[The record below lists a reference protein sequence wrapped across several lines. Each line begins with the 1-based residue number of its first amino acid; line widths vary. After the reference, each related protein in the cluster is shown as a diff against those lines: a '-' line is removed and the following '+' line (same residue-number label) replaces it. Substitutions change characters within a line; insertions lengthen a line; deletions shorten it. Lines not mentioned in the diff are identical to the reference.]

1 MTDTITLDGHTLTI
15 EQLVRIARDANVR
28 VEVDSSVD
36 ARVAASEQ
44 LIARI
49 VENYRRAWEA
59 GQPAPTEY
67 GVTTGFG
74 EFKDTPIAPDDLE
87 QLQRNLLLSHSVGVG
102 ENCDPDD
109 LSNYF
114 PAEVVR
120 AVLATRLNAF
130 LQGYSGVRR
139 TLVDIVQAMLNRGVI
154 PLVPLRGSVGAS
166 GDLCPLSHTFATLLG
181 SGRFYI
187 VGTTELRDASE
198 LPAVLS
204 EGVAPPG
211 SAGLPPAF
219 ISPTASGT
227 AGETPALP
235 GFTADEMKPTFKEGL
250 ALVNGVNFSASM
262 LAFGVADAERLA
274 DLADGAAALT
284 LEAMG
289 GCTRALDAKV
299 HAARGHAGQIASA
312 ARMRQL
318 IAGSKLV
325 ERAGA
330 VQDPYSL
337 RCAPQVH
344 GASRAAIRYARDVA
358 EREINAATDNPLF
371 FPGESEPFDVQFR
384 DNWPATY
391 RGDERLAYSA
401 GNFHGQPIALAADF
415 LSIALAELASISER
429 RTQMLLDSNQNRGL
443 PSNLTTRPG
452 VNSGLMITQYTA
464 ASLVSENKVLAH
476 PASVDSIPTG
486 ANAEDHVSMSTH
498 AARKM
503 RTILGNAQ
511 SVLAI
516 EMIVAAQAV
525 DWRVAMMNGVPEAHN
540 LDAAEAQATAFE
552 AAVSGRATTIAQSL
566 GRGTAVLYLRIR
578 ALVDPLF
585 ADRPLHEAIRRI
597 RMGICQ

>member
-1 MTDTITLDGHTLTI
+1 MTETITLDGHSLTI
-15 EQLVRIARDANVR
+15 EQLVRIARDASVR
-28 VEVDSSVD
+28 VAIDPSCEE
-36 ARVAASEQ
+36 RVAASEQ
-44 LIARI
+44 LIAR
-49 VENYRRAWEA
+49 VVANYRRAWEA
-59 GQPAPTEY
+59 GEPAATEY

-74 EFKDTPIAPDDLE
+74 EFKDKPIAPADLE

-114 PAEVVR
+114 PADVIR
-120 AVLATRLNAF
+120 AVLATRLNSF
-130 LQGYSGVRR
+130 LQGHSGVRR
-139 TLVDIVQAMLNRGVI
+139 KLVDILQAMLEHGVI

-187 VGTTELRDASE
+187 AGDKTLRDASE
-198 LPAVLS
+198 LPDL
-204 EGVAPPG
+204 
-211 SAGLPPAF
+211 L
-219 ISPTASGT
+219 
-227 AGETPALP
+227 
-235 GFTADEMKPTFKEGL
+235 GFTADDLKPTFKEGL

-274 DLADGAAALT
+274 DLADASAALT

-289 GCTRALDAKV
+289 GCTRALDPKV

-312 ARMRQL
+312 ARMREL

-384 DNWPATY
+384 DNWPPDY

-415 LSIALAELASISER
+415 LSIALAELANISER
-429 RTQMLLDSNQNRGL
+429 RTQMLLDSDHNRGL

-452 VNSGLMITQYTA
+452 VNSGLMIMQYTA

-503 RTILGNAQ
+503 RTILSNAQ

-516 EMIVAAQAV
+516 ELIVAAQAI
-525 DWRVAMMNGVPEAHN
+525 DWRVAMMQGLPEAHN
-540 LDAAEAQATAFE
+540 IADAETQATAFE
-552 AAVSGRATTIAQSL
+552 AAVSGRAADTARFL
-566 GRGTAVLYLRIR
+566 GHGSAEHYLGIR

-585 ADRPLHEAIRRI
+585 ADRPLNEAIRRV
-597 RMGICQ
+597 RLSMTT

>member
-1 MTDTITLDGHTLTI
+1 MTDTILLDGYSLTI
-15 EQLVRIARDANVR
+15 EQLVRIAREGAR
-28 VEVDSSVD
+28 VEIDPSTNE
-36 ARVAASEQ
+36 RVAASEQ
-44 LIARI
+44 LIAHV

-59 GQPAPTEY
+59 GEPAATEY

-74 EFKDTPIAPDDLE
+74 EFKDKPIAPADLE

-114 PAEVVR
+114 AADVVR
-120 AVLATRLNAF
+120 AVLATRLNSF
-130 LQGYSGVRR
+130 LQGHSGVRR
-139 TLVDIVQAMLNRGVI
+139 KLVDIVQAMLNRGVI

-181 SGRFYI
+181 AGRFYI
-187 VGTTELRDASE
+187 AGTKDLRDASE
-198 LPAVLS
+198 LPTVL
-204 EGVAPPG
+204 
-211 SAGLPPAF
+211 
-219 ISPTASGT
+219 
-227 AGETPALP
+227 
-235 GFTADEMKPTFKEGL
+235 GFDAEELKPTFKEGL

-274 DLADGAAALT
+274 DLADAAAAMT
-284 LEAMG
+284 LEAMC
-289 GCTRALDAKV
+289 GCTRALDEKV

-312 ARMRQL
+312 ARMRVL
-318 IAGSKLV
+318 IDGSKLV

-371 FPGESEPFDVQFR
+371 FEGESEPFDIRFR
-384 DNWPATY
+384 ENWPDGY
-391 RGDERLAYSA
+391 RGDQRLAYSA

-415 LSIALAELASISER
+415 LSIALAELANISER
-429 RTQMLLDSNQNRGL
+429 RTQMMLDSDHNRGL
-443 PSNLTTRPG
+443 PPNLTTRPG

-503 RTILGNAQ
+503 RTILGNVQ
-511 SVLAI
+511 SVIAI
-516 EMIVAAQAV
+516 ELIVAAQAIE
-525 DWRVAMMNGVPEAHN
+525 WRVAMMRGVREAHT
-540 LDAAEAQATAFE
+540 LADAETQAAAFE
-552 AAVSGRATTIAQSL
+552 TAVSGRASEIAQFL
-566 GRGTAVLYLRIR
+566 GTGTAELYLRIR
-578 ALVDPLF
+578 DLVDPLF
-585 ADRPLHEAIRRI
+585 ADRPLNEAIRHVRL
-597 RMGICQ
+597 GICQ

>member
-1 MTDTITLDGHTLTI
+1 MTDTILLDGYSLTI
-15 EQLVRIARDANVR
+15 EQLVRIAREGAR
-28 VEVDSSVD
+28 VEIDPSTNERVD
-36 ARVAASEQ
+36 AGEQ

-49 VENYRRAWEA
+49 VDNYRRAWEA
-59 GQPAPTEY
+59 GEPAATEY

-74 EFKDTPIAPDDLE
+74 EFKDKPIAPADLE

-102 ENCDPDD
+102 DNCDPDD

-114 PAEVVR
+114 AADVVR
-120 AVLATRLNAF
+120 AVLATRLNSF
-130 LQGYSGVRR
+130 LQGHSGVRR
-139 TLVDIVQAMLNRGVI
+139 KLIDIVQAMLNRGVI

-181 SGRFYI
+181 AGRFYI
-187 VGTTELRDASE
+187 AGTKELRDASE

-204 EGVAPPG
+204 GNAGV
-211 SAGLPPAF
+211 SPAV
-219 ISPTASGT
+219 SGRSGAMTAD
-227 AGETPALP
+227 ATPALP
-235 GFTADEMKPTFKEGL
+235 NFTAEELKPTFKEGL

-274 DLADGAAALT
+274 DLADAAAALT
-284 LEAMG
+284 LEAMC
-289 GCTRALDAKV
+289 GCTRALDPKV

-312 ARMRQL
+312 ARMREL
-318 IAGSKLV
+318 IEGSKLV

-344 GASRAAIRYARDVA
+344 GASRAAIRYAREVA
-358 EREINAATDNPLF
+358 DREINAATDNPLF
-371 FPGESEPFDVQFR
+371 FVNEDAPFDVRFR
-384 DNWPATY
+384 DNWPAGY

-415 LSIALAELASISER
+415 LSIALAELANISER
-429 RTQMLLDSNQNRGL
+429 RTQMLLDANHNRGL
-443 PSNLTTRPG
+443 PPNLTTRPG

-503 RTILGNAQ
+503 RTILGNVQ
-511 SVLAI
+511 SVIAI
-516 EMIVAAQAV
+516 ELIAAAQAIE
-525 DWRVAMMNGVPEAHN
+525 WRVAMINGVAEAHT
-540 LDAAEAQATAFE
+540 LAAAETQAAAFE
-552 AAVSGRATTIAQSL
+552 QAVSGHASEIARSL
-566 GRGTAVLYLRIR
+566 GSGTAELYLRIR
-578 ALVDPLF
+578 ELVDPIF
-585 ADRPLHEAIRRI
+585 ADRPLYEAIRRV
-597 RMGICQ
+597 RLGICQ

>member
-1 MTDTITLDGHTLTI
+1 MTDTIHLDGYSLTI
-15 EQLVRIARDANVR
+15 EQLVRIAREGAR
-28 VEVDSSVD
+28 VEIDPSTNE
-36 ARVAASEQ
+36 RVAASEQ
-44 LIARI
+44 LIAHV

-59 GQPAPTEY
+59 GEPAATEY

-74 EFKDTPIAPDDLE
+74 EFKDKPIAPADLE

-114 PAEVVR
+114 PTDVVR
-120 AVLATRLNAF
+120 AVLATRLNSF
-130 LQGYSGVRR
+130 LQGHSGVRR
-139 TLVDIVQAMLNRGVI
+139 KLVDIVQAMLNGGVI

-181 SGRFYI
+181 AGRFYI
-187 VGTTELRDASE
+187 AGTKDLRDASE
-198 LPAVLS
+198 LPAL
-204 EGVAPPG
+204 
-211 SAGLPPAF
+211 L
-219 ISPTASGT
+219 
-227 AGETPALP
+227 
-235 GFTADEMKPTFKEGL
+235 GFSNHEMKPTFKEGL

-274 DLADGAAALT
+274 DLADAAAAMT
-284 LEAMG
+284 LEAMC
-289 GCTRALDAKV
+289 GCTRALDPKV

-312 ARMRQL
+312 ARMRAL
-318 IAGSKLV
+318 IDGSKLV

-371 FPGESEPFDVQFR
+371 FAGESEPFDVRFR
-384 DNWPATY
+384 DNWPEGY

-415 LSIALAELASISER
+415 LSIALAELANISER
-429 RTQMLLDSNQNRGL
+429 RTQMLLDSDHNRGL
-443 PSNLTTRPG
+443 PPNLTTRPG

-503 RTILGNAQ
+503 RTILGNVQ
-511 SVLAI
+511 NVIAI
-516 EMIVAAQAV
+516 ELIVAAQAV
-525 DWRVAMMNGVPEAHN
+525 EWRVAMMRGVPEAHN
-540 LDAAEAQATAFE
+540 LAAAETQAVAFE
-552 AAVSGRATTIAQSL
+552 AAVSGRASEIANFL
-566 GRGTAVLYLRIR
+566 GAGTAQLYLRIR
-578 ALVDPLF
+578 ELVDPLF
-585 ADRPLHEAIRRI
+585 ADRPLNEAIRRV
-597 RMGICQ
+597 RLGICQ

>member
-1 MTDTITLDGHTLTI
+1 
-15 EQLVRIARDANVR
+15 
-28 VEVDSSVD
+28 
-36 ARVAASEQ
+36 
-44 LIARI
+44 
-49 VENYRRAWEA
+49 
-59 GQPAPTEY
+59 
-67 GVTTGFG
+67 
-74 EFKDTPIAPDDLE
+74 
-87 QLQRNLLLSHSVGVG
+87 
-102 ENCDPDD
+102 
-109 LSNYF
+109 
-114 PAEVVR
+114 
-120 AVLATRLNAF
+120 VLATRLNSF
-130 LQGYSGVRR
+130 LQGHSGVRR
-139 TLVDIVQAMLNRGVI
+139 KLVDILQAMLDQSVI

-181 SGRFYI
+181 AGRFHI
-187 VGTTELRDASE
+187 AGEKTLSDASE
-198 LPAVLS
+198 LPELL
-204 EGVAPPG
+204 GF
-211 SAGLPPAF
+211 SAEEL
-219 ISPTASGT
+219 
-227 AGETPALP
+227 
-235 GFTADEMKPTFKEGL
+235 KPTFKEGL

-262 LAFGVADAERLA
+262 LAFGVADAECLA
-274 DLADGAAALT
+274 DLADASAALT

-289 GCTRALDAKV
+289 GCTRALDPKV

-312 ARMRQL
+312 DRMRAL
-318 IAGSKLV
+318 ITGSKLV

-371 FPGESEPFDVQFR
+371 FPDESEPFDVQFR
-384 DNWPATY
+384 DNWPPNY

-415 LSIALAELASISER
+415 LSIALAELANISER
-429 RTQMLLDSNQNRGL
+429 RTQMLLDSDHNRGL

-452 VNSGLMITQYTA
+452 VNSGLMIMQYTA

-503 RTILGNAQ
+503 RTILSNAQ

-516 EMIVAAQAV
+516 ELIVAAQAI
-525 DWRVAMMNGVPEAHN
+525 DWRVAMMQGVAEAHN
-540 LDAAEAQATAFE
+540 LADVETQAMAFE
-552 AAVSGRATTIAQSL
+552 AAVSGHAADIARFL
-566 GRGTAVLYLRIR
+566 GRGTAEHYLRIR

-585 ADRPLHEAIRRI
+585 ADRPLHEAIRRV
-597 RMGICQ
+597 RLDICQ

>member
-1 MTDTITLDGHTLTI
+1 MTPTTMTETITLDGHSLTI
-15 EQLVRIARDANVR
+15 EQLVRIARDAGVR
-28 VEVDSSVD
+28 VAIDPSCED
-36 ARVAASEQ
+36 RVKDSEQ
-44 LIARI
+44 LIARV

-59 GQPAPTEY
+59 GEPAATEY

-74 EFKDTPIAPDDLE
+74 EFKDKPIAPADLE

-114 PAEVVR
+114 PADVIR
-120 AVLATRLNAF
+120 AVLATRLNSF
-130 LQGYSGVRR
+130 LQGHSGVRR
-139 TLVDIVQAMLNRGVI
+139 KLVDILQAMLDRGVI

-181 SGRFYI
+181 AGRFYI
-187 VGTTELRDASE
+187 ASEKTLRDASE
-198 LPAVLS
+198 MPDLL
-204 EGVAPPG
+204 GF
-211 SAGLPPAF
+211 SADDL
-219 ISPTASGT
+219 
-227 AGETPALP
+227 
-235 GFTADEMKPTFKEGL
+235 KPTFKEGL

-274 DLADGAAALT
+274 DLADASAALT

-289 GCTRALDAKV
+289 GCTRALDPKV

-312 ARMRQL
+312 ARMREL

-384 DNWPATY
+384 DNWPPNY

-415 LSIALAELASISER
+415 LSIALAELANISER
-429 RTQMLLDSNQNRGL
+429 RTQMLLDSDHNRGL

-452 VNSGLMITQYTA
+452 VNSGLMIMQYTA

-516 EMIVAAQAV
+516 ELIVAAQAI
-525 DWRVAMMNGVPEAHN
+525 DWRVAMMQGVPEAHD
-540 LDAAEAQATAFE
+540 LDDAESQAAAFE
-552 AAVSGRATTIAQSL
+552 AAVSGRAANIARFL
-566 GRGTAVLYLRIR
+566 GRGTAEHYLRIR

-585 ADRPLHEAIRRI
+585 ADRPLNEAIRRI
-597 RMGICQ
+597 RLGICQ

>member
-1 MTDTITLDGHTLTI
+1 MTDTITLDGHSLTI
-15 EQLVRIARDANVR
+15 EQLVRLARDASVR
-28 VEVDSSVD
+28 VEIDRSTD
-36 ARVAASEQ
+36 ARVAAGEQ

-59 GQPAPTEY
+59 SEPAATEY

-74 EFKDTPIAPDDLE
+74 EFKDKPIAPADLE

-102 ENCDPDD
+102 ENCDPGD

-114 PAEVVR
+114 PADVVR
-120 AVLATRLNAF
+120 AVLATRLNSF
-130 LQGYSGVRR
+130 LQGHSGVRR
-139 TLVDIVQAMLNRGVI
+139 TLVDVLLAMLNRGVI

-181 SGRFYI
+181 SGRFYLA
-187 VGTTELRDASE
+187 GTTELRDASE
-198 LPAVLS
+198 LPAL
-204 EGVAPPG
+204 
-211 SAGLPPAF
+211 L
-219 ISPTASGT
+219 
-227 AGETPALP
+227 
-235 GFTADEMKPTFKEGL
+235 GFTADEIKPTFKEGL

-274 DLADGAAALT
+274 DVADAAAALT
-284 LEAMG
+284 LEAMC

-312 ARMRQL
+312 ARMRAL
-318 IAGSKLV
+318 IDGSKLV

-344 GASRAAIRYARDVA
+344 GASRAAIRYAREVA
-358 EREINAATDNPLF
+358 EHEINAATDNPLF
-371 FPGESEPFDVQFR
+371 FEGESEPFDVQFR
-384 DNWPATY
+384 DNWPDGY

-415 LSIALAELASISER
+415 LSIALAELANISER
-429 RTQMLLDSNQNRGL
+429 RAQMLLDSDHNRGL
-443 PSNLTTRPG
+443 PPNLTTRPG
-452 VNSGLMITQYTA
+452 VNSGLMIMQYTA

-511 SVLAI
+511 SVLSI
-516 EMIVAAQAV
+516 ELIVAAQAV
-525 DWRVAMMNGVPEAHN
+525 EWRVAMMHGVPEAHT
-540 LDAAEAQATAFE
+540 LADAEIQAKAFQEAVT
-552 AAVSGRATTIAQSL
+552 GRAGDVAQSL
-566 GRGTAVLYLRIR
+566 GHGSADLYLRVR

-585 ADRPLHEAIRRI
+585 ADRPMGEAIRRV
-597 RMGICQ
+597 RLGVTD

>member
-1 MTDTITLDGHTLTI
+1 MTDTITLDGTSLTI
-15 EQLVRIARDANVR
+15 EQLVRIAREGAR
-28 VEVDSSVD
+28 VEIDPSTNERVD
-36 ARVAASEQ
+36 ASEQ
-44 LIARI
+44 LIAQ
-49 VENYRRAWEA
+49 VVANYRRAWEA
-59 GQPAPTEY
+59 GEPAATEY

-74 EFKDTPIAPDDLE
+74 EFKDKPVAPADLE

-114 PAEVVR
+114 ASDVIR
-120 AVLATRLNAF
+120 AVLATRLNSF
-130 LQGYSGVRR
+130 LQGHSGVRR
-139 TLVDIVQAMLNRGVI
+139 KLVDILQAMLNRGVI
-154 PLVPLRGSVGAS
+154 PLVPIRGSVGAS

-181 SGRFYI
+181 AGRFYI
-187 VGTTELRDASE
+187 AGTKDLRDASE
-198 LPAVLS
+198 LPPVLTGNA
-204 EGVAPPG
+204 GVSPAAPG
-211 SAGLPPAF
+211 R
-219 ISPTASGT
+219 SGAIT

-235 GFTADEMKPTFKEGL
+235 GFTADELKPTFKEGL

-274 DLADGAAALT
+274 DLADATAAMT
-284 LEAMG
+284 LEAMC
-289 GCTRALDAKV
+289 GCTRALDPKV

-312 ARMRQL
+312 ARMREL
-318 IAGSKLV
+318 IEGSKLV

-358 EREINAATDNPLF
+358 DREINAATDNPLF
-371 FPGESEPFDVQFR
+371 FGGEPFDIRFR
-384 DNWPATY
+384 DNWPDGY
-391 RGDERLAYSA
+391 RGDQRLAYSA

-415 LSIALAELASISER
+415 LSIALAELANISER
-429 RTQMLLDSNQNRGL
+429 RTQMLLDSDHNRGL

-503 RTILGNAQ
+503 RTILGNVQ
-511 SVLAI
+511 SVIAI
-516 EMIVAAQAV
+516 ELIVAAQAIE
-525 DWRVAMMNGVPEAHN
+525 WRVAMMRGVPEAHT
-540 LDAAEAQATAFE
+540 LADAETQATAFE
-552 AAVSGRATTIAQSL
+552 AAVSGRASQIAQFL
-566 GRGTAVLYLRIR
+566 GTGTAELYLRIR
-578 ALVDPLF
+578 EVVDPLF
-585 ADRPLHEAIRRI
+585 ADRPLSEAIRRV
-597 RMGICQ
+597 RLGIATW